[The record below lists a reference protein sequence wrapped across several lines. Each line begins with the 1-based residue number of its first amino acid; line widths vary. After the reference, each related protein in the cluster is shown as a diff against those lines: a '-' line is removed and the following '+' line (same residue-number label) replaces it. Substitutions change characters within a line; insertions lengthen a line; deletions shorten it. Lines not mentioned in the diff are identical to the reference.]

1 MITRLLRRFCSPEV
15 EMLLKHLEE
24 NPEDFRSRNFSSN
37 RTSRWELLAK
47 DVARRGTLI
56 EKRVLHN
63 VEEKAFKKA
72 DRQRLLGE
80 IVAQTVNPETVSQE
94 EIEDGTAMLSQ
105 QYAQNLAQS
114 MLNTKNAVQ
123 TGLMNSQLQNQVY
136 GLGGAGVG
144 GAISAQSAAQ
154 QQAMLNQ
161 YQNVAGQ
168 AQSLSLQGVTS
179 TSTKY
184 LSP

>member
-24 NPEDFRSRNFSSN
+24 NPEDFRARNFSSN

-47 DVARRGTLI
+47 DVARRGTPI
-56 EKRVLHN
+56 EKRVLRS

-80 IVAQTVNPETVSQE
+80 IVAQTINPVTVSQE

-105 QYAQNLAQS
+105 QYAKNLAQS

-123 TGLMNSQLQNQVY
+123 RGLMSPSFQNQTLQ
-136 GLGGAGVG
+136 GQLGVG
-144 GAISAQSAAQ
+144 VGNPIQLAAQ

-161 YQNVAGQ
+161 YQNAAGQ

>member
-1 MITRLLRRFCSPEV
+1 MITRLLRRFCSPQV
-15 EMLLKHLEE
+15 EMMLKHLEE
-24 NPEDFRSRNFSSN
+24 NPEDFRSRNFGSN
-37 RTSRWELLAK
+37 RTSRWELLASE
-47 DVARRGTLI
+47 VRRKGTPV

-80 IVAQTVNPETVSQE
+80 IVAQTINPVTVSQE

-105 QYAQNLAQS
+105 QYAKNLAQN

-123 TGLMNSQLQNQVY
+123 TELMTSQFQNQGY
-136 GLGGAGVG
+136 GLGGAGA
-144 GAISAQSAAQ
+144 AISAQSAAQ
-154 QQAMLNQ
+154 QQALLNQ
-161 YQNVAGQ
+161 YQNAAGQ

>member
-1 MITRLLRRFCSPEV
+1 MITRLLRRFCSPQV

-24 NPEDFRSRNFSSN
+24 NPEDFRSRNFGSN

-105 QYAQNLAQS
+105 QYAKNLAQN

-123 TGLMNSQLQNQVY
+123 TGLMTSQFQNQAY
-136 GLGGAGVG
+136 QGQLGVG
-144 GAISAQSAAQ
+144 VGNPIQLAAH

-161 YQNVAGQ
+161 YQNAAG
-168 AQSLSLQGVTS
+168 SLQGVTS